1 MNMHSDEESA
11 SDWSDDEKL
20 LKKRKTEGSK
30 CKNKNSNLLNCV
42 FGDNSDL
49 RNFNSNKAV
58 KKTVGRWSNLEKSRL
73 IEAIQMY
80 GYEWGLIEEYV
91 ETRNVKQIINYTNK
105 LYNTNFDYPSS
116 FFTANTTHHH
126 QNNKNE

>member
-1 MNMHSDEESA
+1 MHSDVESA

-20 LKKRKTEGSK
+20 LKKRKIETVK
-30 CKNKNSNLLNCV
+30 CKNKNSNLPICT

-73 IEAIQMY
+73 IEGIEMY
-80 GYEWGLIEEYV
+80 GYHWKLIEDYV
-91 ETRNVKQIINYTNK
+91 ETRNIKQIINYTNK
-105 LYNTNFDYPSS
+105 LYNTNFEYPSTFS
-116 FFTANTTHHH
+116 SCVPSHLH
-126 QNNKNE
+126 

>member
-1 MNMHSDEESA
+1 MNMHSDVESA

-20 LKKRKTEGSK
+20 LKKRKPETLK
-30 CKNKNSNLLNCV
+30 CKNKNSNQPNCT

-73 IEAIQMY
+73 IEGIEMY
-80 GYEWGLIEEYV
+80 GYDWKLIELYI
-91 ETRNVKQIINYTNK
+91 ETRNIKQIINYTNK
-105 LYNTNFDYPSS
+105 LYNTNFEYPSTFS
-116 FFTANTTHHH
+116 SCDPSHLH
-126 QNNKNE
+126 QN